1 MKSDFPSILPLFT
14 TYLNDRGNLQQQSK
28 QRSLDFPHP
37 GHLFL
42 PIRLDVVELV
52 TAIML
57 HHLFFMRK
65 TDSRFSAFLFFRV
78 QVSEELLH
86 PHLITPRLGAKQTK
100 KCLVSEK
107 LIAVCCVIRFPTA
120 SGSVC
125 DCVGDVGKCVRVF
138 LGSKLPCEHVVYI

>member
-1 MKSDFPSILPLFT
+1 M
-14 TYLNDRGNLQQQSK
+14 Q
-28 QRSLDFPHP
+28 
-37 GHLFL
+37 
-42 PIRLDVVELV
+42 
-52 TAIML
+52 
-57 HHLFFMRK
+57 K
-65 TDSRFSAFLFFRV
+65 TDSHFSASLFFFFFFSRV

-86 PHLITPRLGAKQTK
+86 PHLITPRLGAKQAK

-107 LIAVCCVIRFPTA
+107 LTAVCCVIRFPTD